1 MCRDFFAW
9 LASKRNAVLFAES
22 TSEYMNIGEDWLT
35 KAQSAYGRAYKA
47 CEYERANEM
56 LAAGDEWQKIFG
68 TDIAKSV

>member
-1 MCRDFFAW
+1 
-9 LASKRNAVLFAES
+9 
-22 TSEYMNIGEDWLT
+22 MNIGEDWLT